1 MTWFSLPAT
10 QTDKRAAFVD
20 AASATRWLA
29 GQPQANASAMLA
41 ELVKQIQVFN
51 SYSVPPR
58 ERFKTMEVL
67 RKTLFAVS
75 GECQRRYENKPL
87 PLPPAE
93 QLVLDA
99 VLRLWRASLTA
110 YLHCLRAALDFD
122 ASAIDLRAKLAHRAL
137 TCLRMEQMNAYLA
150 GAELEGLFW
159 RNVHA
164 VLASAEQ
171 LDIVRE
177 PVSDRMLGET
187 SESTASGQFSMLVLL
202 HLAQPFSLPR
212 AQFSAVTRWFA
223 RWREQV
229 EIQSEAPV
237 ANPKSYCIAIDL
249 SQDKP
254 THDKT
259 RAVSVGRWLVLD
271 SVLRKMRQ
279 RLKFLGEG
287 QTPEDLKLGS
297 GLSTEACMSLM
308 TTLSDRLKYPLHP
321 ASETGNESAS
331 LRVASGLE
339 NIFRLLGGS
348 GLQDA
353 HPSSVF
359 ANTLNQEQMAVFDH
373 VVRETPDAVQGTT
386 ETWRLIKKDM
396 GEWQLIRPAGNGETR
411 LVLKGLLAVQLV
423 PQEDYALAS
432 ISSLFARADGSLCVS
447 VNLLPGEPAPLKAEV
462 REKPS
467 GKISRHPAFL
477 LPSDMDTEASVI
489 LPVGLPARALSIRFY
504 EARAQSP
511 LTLRLLAMMERS
523 GDNERWSL
531 ATDR

>member
-41 ELVKQIQVFN
+41 ELVKQIQAFN

-177 PVSDRMLGET
+177 PVSDRLLGET
-187 SESTASGQFSMLVLL
+187 SESTANGQFSMLVLL
-202 HLAQPFSLPR
+202 HLSQPFSLPR

-297 GLSTEACMSLM
+297 GLSTEACMSLL
-308 TTLSDRLKYPLHP
+308 TTLYDRLKYPSHP
-321 ASETGNESAS
+321 A
-331 LRVASGLE
+331 
-339 NIFRLLGGS
+339 
-348 GLQDA
+348 
-353 HPSSVF
+353 
-359 ANTLNQEQMAVFDH
+359 
-373 VVRETPDAVQGTT
+373 
-386 ETWRLIKKDM
+386 
-396 GEWQLIRPAGNGETR
+396 
-411 LVLKGLLAVQLV
+411 
-423 PQEDYALAS
+423 
-432 ISSLFARADGSLCVS
+432 
-447 VNLLPGEPAPLKAEV
+447 
-462 REKPS
+462 
-467 GKISRHPAFL
+467 
-477 LPSDMDTEASVI
+477 
-489 LPVGLPARALSIRFY
+489 
-504 EARAQSP
+504 
-511 LTLRLLAMMERS
+511 
-523 GDNERWSL
+523 
-531 ATDR
+531 